1 MKSALIGCLLAP
13 VVASADGY
21 VEALKTTQLTGL
33 ENTYPAWSPDG
44 SKIVFESTRDG
55 PDADIFVMN
64 ADGGGVVQLTR
75 NDVSDSTPVFT
86 PDGQFI
92 V

>member
-1 MKSALIGCLLAP
+1 MKIPAIAALLLPIP
-13 VVASADGY
+13 VLAQGY

-44 SKIVFESTRDG
+44 AKIVFESTRDG

-64 ADGGGVVQLTR
+64 
-75 NDVSDSTPVFT
+75 SDAAASSS
-86 PDGQFI
+86 
-92 V
+92 